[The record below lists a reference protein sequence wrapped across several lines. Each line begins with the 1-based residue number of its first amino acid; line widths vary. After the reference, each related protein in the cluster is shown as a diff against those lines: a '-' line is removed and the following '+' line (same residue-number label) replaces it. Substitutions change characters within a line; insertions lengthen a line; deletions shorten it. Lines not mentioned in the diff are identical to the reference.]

1 MKTIAVI
8 DKHPI
13 VRAGLEIF
21 IKNNFSKISIEEFES
36 FYHFNKV
43 CDKTPDLFIVGNMIE
58 LPSKQCE
65 FIIKLKEKNSAA
77 KVIIYDENP
86 DVFKVL
92 LFFKSGVNGYLSKG
106 SDISDLLE
114 CILDVQNGKN
124 YVSNDVLELL
134 LPKWVSTAQD
144 PSDRNQIKLTPREF
158 EIANFLISGF
168 TVEKISKE
176 IQRQATTIYAIKKKL
191 FNKLNISNLVDLK
204 DALENPQVVRL
215 FKSQELS

>member
-21 IKNNFSKISIEEFES
+21 IKNNFSNVSIEEFES

-43 CDKTPDLFIVGNMIE
+43 CDKNPDLFIVGNMIE

-65 FIIKLKEKNSAA
+65 FIIRIKQRSPF

-92 LFFKSGVNGYLSKG
+92 LFFKSGVNGYLGKG
-106 SDISDLLE
+106 SDISELLK

-124 YVSNDVLELL
+124 YVSNDILELL
-134 LPKWVSTAQD
+134 LPKWVSTVDD
-144 PSDRNQIKLTPREF
+144 PSDKSQIKLTPREF
-158 EIANFLISGF
+158 EVANFLISGT
-168 TVEKISKE
+168 TVVDISKK
-176 IQRQATTIYAIKKKL
+176 IQRQASTIYAIKKNL

-215 FKSQELS
+215 FKSQQLS